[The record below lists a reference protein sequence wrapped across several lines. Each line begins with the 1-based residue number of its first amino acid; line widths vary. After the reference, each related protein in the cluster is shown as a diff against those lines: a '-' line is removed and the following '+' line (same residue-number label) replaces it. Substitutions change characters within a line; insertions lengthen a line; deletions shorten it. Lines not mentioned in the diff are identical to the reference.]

1 MNTSDII
8 KEIERLP
15 LSKRI
20 YIIEKAIQSIR
31 KNDDLKQMEEAASAL
46 LKDYESDY
54 ELTSFT
60 NIDMDE
66 FYETK

>member
-20 YIIEKAIQSIR
+20 YVIERAIQSIR
-31 KNDDLKQMEEAASAL
+31 KNEDLQQMEEAANAL
-46 LKDYESDY
+46 LSDYRSDY
-54 ELTSFT
+54 ELTAFT
-60 NIDMDE
+60 TVDMDE
-66 FYETK
+66 FYEAK

>member
-20 YIIEKAIQSIR
+20 YVIERAIQSIR
-31 KNDDLKQMEEAASAL
+31 KNEDLHQMEEAVNAL
-46 LKDYESDY
+46 LPDYRSDY
-54 ELTSFT
+54 ELTAFT
-60 NIDMDE
+60 TVDMDE
-66 FYETK
+66 FYET